1 METKVNTQRNKLSWM
16 TGGAQGSGVDT
27 AANIFG
33 RSCTIGGLHVYGKRE
48 YYSNIMGAHSYFQ
61 FRIDEK
67 PVHSD
72 VNEMDMLVTFD
83 EETIFRH
90 YAEVPEGGAILYNP
104 DLVTTSMS
112 KIPTLE
118 KEVIKKIKSDLSSEG
133 LPDTVQGVLQ
143 IAEKRGVKVFPIPFA
158 ELLDEL
164 TSEMG
169 EEMATKLK
177 KTVNTMA
184 VASSLGILE
193 FDFDMIVKGIESQF
207 MAKPKVVGMNVKAAE
222 KAYEYANKEYSAQ
235 YRKRLK
241 KIQIDEKRIYL
252 QGTQAVALGK
262 LAGGC
267 TFQTYYPIT
276 PASDESVY
284 LEAHENFKL
293 TDGTDSHEGSIV
305 VVQTEDEIAAIT
317 MAAGAALSGARAAT
331 ATSGPGFSLMS
342 EGTGWAG
349 MNEVPVVITVYQRG
363 GPATGLP
370 TRHEQGDLLFA
381 LHAAHGEFPRLVLAS
396 GDLEEAFYDAARAF
410 NYADQFQTPVVHLI
424 DKALANSTQTYP
436 IFDTRRVPINRGK
449 LVDEKELMSN
459 GGEPYKRF
467 AFVKDGVSPRAL
479 LGTPGAIFWNTGDE
493 HDELGHISEDPEN
506 RDRMMEKR
514 MQKLETAS
522 KLIPLEEKLNF
533 FGPKE
538 ADATI
543 VSWGTPK
550 GAILDAMDLLEADGL
565 KVNFLQVRLI
575 NPFPLEYV
583 TDVLTRAKRKIDI
596 EMNYSGQFA
605 SLVRQHTGIAMDHLV
620 VKYNGRPIT
629 RDEVYG
635 SVKSS
640 MTDSH
645 AQRKVVLHHGA

>member
-1 METKVNTQRNKLSWM
+1 M
-16 TGGAQGSGVDT
+16 TGGAQGSGVDS

-33 RSCTIGGLHVYGKRE
+33 RACTIGGLHVYGKRE

-61 FRIDEK
+61 IRVDEK
-67 PVHSD
+67 PPRSHVD
-72 VNEMDMLVTFD
+72 TMDMLVTFD

-90 YAEVPEGGAILYNP
+90 YSEVVSGGSILYDP
-104 DLVTTSMS
+104 DLVGTSIS
-112 KIPTLE
+112 KVPTLE
-118 KEVIKKIKSDLSSEG
+118 PEVILKIEKDLAPLG
-133 LPDTVQGVLQ
+133 LPPTVQSILDV
-143 IAEKRGVKVFPIPFA
+143 AERRGVKLFPIPFA
-158 ELLDEL
+158 ELLDVL

-169 EEMATKLK
+169 EEMATRLK

-184 VASSLGILE
+184 VVASLGVLE
-193 FDFDMIVKGIESQF
+193 FNFDMVVKGIESQF
-207 MAKPKVVGMNVKAAE
+207 KGKQKVVGMNVKAAE
-222 KAYEYANKEYSAQ
+222 KAYDYSMKEYAAQ
-235 YRKRLK
+235 FPWKLK
-241 KIQIDEKRIYL
+241 KVVTDEKRVYL

-284 LEAHENFKL
+284 LESHETFNL
-293 TDGTDSHEGSIV
+293 SDGTDGKEGSIV

-331 ATSGPGFSLMS
+331 ATSGPGFSLMA

-381 LHAAHGEFPRLVLAS
+381 LHAAHGEFPRIVVAS

-410 NYADQFQTPVVHLI
+410 NYAEQFQTPVVHLV

-436 IFDTRRVPINRGK
+436 MFDVHRVPINRGK
-449 LVDEKELMSN
+449 LLAEDALVSN
-459 GGEPYKRF
+459 GGGLYKRF
-467 AFVKDGVSPRAL
+467 EFAEDGISPRAL
-479 LGTPGAIFWNTGDE
+479 LGTPGAVFWNTGDE
-493 HDELGHISEDPEN
+493 HDEVGHITEDPEN
-506 RDRMMEKR
+506 RDLMMEKR
-514 MQKLETAS
+514 MRKLETADQV
-522 KLIPLEEKLNF
+522 IPLEEKLNF
-533 FGPKE
+533 FGPKF

-550 GAILDAMDLLEADGL
+550 GAILDAMELFEAEGMR
-565 KVNFLQVRLI
+565 VNFLQVRLI
-575 NPFPLEYV
+575 NPFPVEYV
-583 TDVLTRAKRKIDI
+583 TEVLGRAKRKIDI
-596 EMNYSGQFA
+596 EMNFSGQFA

-620 VKYNGRPIT
+620 VKYNGRPIS
-629 RDEVYG
+629 RDEVYE
-635 SVKSS
+635 SVK
-640 MTDSH
+640 MILTTPK
-645 AQRKVVLHHGA
+645 APRKVVLKHGA